1 MNSLTLPKVS
11 LEELTLRQ
19 TLSRHQ
25 QQFSWANGHLSLD
38 IVSPPQTLDRVLLA
52 HWKGHTFCF
61 YCHAAELGL
70 WLAPD
75 LQQADLSSLPQ
86 DLLLSLLEYQS
97 KMLSDLS
104 WSALR
109 TTSAPALSVCLLLR
123 FERQGATLPL
133 WLPEPSPLLAILP
146 KRQPGEY
153 LTIPLRL
160 SLQWG
165 AINLTLNE
173 FRTVESGDVLLLSPQ
188 QQPDTPL
195 LGYLERRPWAYFKY
209 HEYRLELITMHTPS
223 PDSPSNTSSVTDLDS
238 LEVHVS
244 FEVGRQVIDLHTLTS
259 LQPGS
264 LLDLGVPPDG
274 EVRILVNQKCLG
286 SGRLVDI
293 QGRLGIR
300 VERLA
305 MEKES

>member
-19 TLSRHQ
+19 TLSRYQ
-25 QQFSWANGHLSLD
+25 QQFSWASGHLSLD
-38 IVSPPQTLDRVLLA
+38 VISPPQTLDRVLLA
-52 HWKGHTFCF
+52 HWKGHTFSF

-86 DLLLSLLEYQS
+86 DLLLSLLEHQS

-109 TTSAPALSVCLLLR
+109 TTSAPSSSACLLLS

-133 WLPEPSPLLAILP
+133 WLTEPSPLLAILP
-146 KRQPGEY
+146 KRQPREY
-153 LTIPLRL
+153 LTIPLFL

-165 AINLTLNE
+165 SIKLTLNE
-173 FRTVESGDVLLLSPQ
+173 FRTLESGDVLLLPPQ

-195 LGYLERRPWAYFKY
+195 LGYLEGHLWAYFKY
-209 HEYRLELITMHTPS
+209 HEHKLELITMHTLS
-223 PDSPSNTSSVTDLDS
+223 SDSPNNTSLVPDLNS
-238 LEVHVS
+238 LEIHVS
-244 FEVGRQVIDLHTLTS
+244 FEVGRQTLDLHTLTS

-274 EVRILVNQKCLG
+274 EVRILVNQRCLG

-293 QGRLGIR
+293 QGRLGVR
-300 VERLA
+300 VECLT

>member
-19 TLSRHQ
+19 TLSHHQ
-25 QQFSWANGHLSLD
+25 QQFNWADGHLTLD
-38 IVSPPQTLDRVLLA
+38 IVSPPQTLDKVLIA
-52 HWKGHTFCF
+52 HWKGHTFSF
-61 YCHAAELGL
+61 YCHATELAL

-75 LQQADLSSLPQ
+75 LQQADLASLPQ
-86 DLLLSLLEYQS
+86 DLLLALMEYQS
-97 KMLSDLS
+97 KALPDLS

-109 TTSAPALSVCLLLR
+109 TMTDLSLSACLLLR
-123 FERQGATLPL
+123 LERPGATLPL
-133 WLPEPSPLLAILP
+133 WLPEPSPFLDILP

-153 LTIPLRL
+153 LPIPLQL

-165 AINLTLNE
+165 EISLTLDE
-173 FRTVESGDVLLLSPQ
+173 FHTLEPGDVLLLPPQ

-195 LGYLERRPWAYFKY
+195 LAHLEGQPWAYFKY
-209 HEYRLELITMHTPS
+209 HEHKLELITMHTLS
-223 PDSPSNTSSVTDLDS
+223 PDSPDSTLPVTDLNS

-244 FEVGRQVIDLHTLTS
+244 FEVGRQTLDLHTLTS

-293 QGRLGIR
+293 QGRLGVR
-300 VERLA
+300 VEHLFA
-305 MEKES
+305 EKQS